1 MPTEKDTPMQS
12 AAELRAAAQS
22 RVRWELLANLVRKD
36 LKVKY
41 KGSALGF
48 VWSLANPLLYLAVF
62 TLVFNVFL
70 RAGVPNFAVHF
81 MAGMLCWNFFLM
93 ATGSATG
100 SVVGA
105 GNLVKKVPFPRI
117 VLPLATV
124 GFAGVQSLL
133 QFGVFLGFLLA
144 FYRDFLGQQL
154 WLVIPALAVLVTFT
168 MAVSLL
174 VASLNV
180 IYRDVQHL
188 YELMTLAWFWLN
200 PIVYPV
206 TVVRDAMRGWFWV
219 YMLNPTAAVIT
230 SMQRAIYVH
239 VQPEGA
245 AQPVLASGGYG
256 FYVQWLAVAGVVSV
270 VLLALGLWTFR
281 HFQRN
286 FAEEL

>member
-1 MPTEKDTPMQS
+1 MQT
-12 AAELRAAAQS
+12 AADLRAAAQS
-22 RVRWELLANLVRKD
+22 RIRWELLANLVRKD

-62 TLVFNVFL
+62 SLVFNVFL
-70 RAGVPNFAVHF
+70 RSGVPNFAVHF

-93 ATGSATG
+93 STGGATG

-105 GNLVKKVPFPRI
+105 GNLVKKVPFPRVI
-117 VLPLATV
+117 LPLATV

-133 QFGVFLGFLLA
+133 QFGVFLVFLLV
-144 FYRDFLGQQL
+144 FYQDFLGPQL
-154 WLVIPALAVLVTFT
+154 VLAVPALAVLLTFT
-168 MAVSLL
+168 LAVSLL
-174 VASLNV
+174 VSSLNV

-206 TVVRDAMRGWFWV
+206 TVARDAMGEWFWV
-219 YMLNPTAAVIT
+219 YMLNPVAAVVT
-230 SMQRAIYVH
+230 AMQRAVYVH
-239 VQPEGA
+239 VQPPGA
-245 AQPVLASGGYG
+245 ASPVLAADGYG
-256 FYVQWLAVAGVVSV
+256 FYLQWLGVAGAVSV
-270 VLLALGLWTFR
+270 VLLVLGLWTFR